1 MDKGAQHDALKLQD
15 EVAKQYDVKPGKV
28 RKFYSV
34 KFGMVDLNKVNL
46 SQAKALEQAG
56 ILVKKAETK
65 SLKADTK

>member
-1 MDKGAQHDALKLQD
+1 MDKGAQDDALKLQD

-34 KFGMVDLNKVNL
+34 KFGMVDLNNVTL
-46 SQAKALEQAG
+46 AG
-56 ILVKKAETK
+56 VKPYVDAGYLIKKETK